1 MAVNVIMNVGMYSL
15 LQSVLEEDAV
25 YILDDSSSFLYLKTL
40 QNWDKTI
47 LILYRHV
54 YSLF

>member
-47 LILYRHV
+47 LILYRHI
-54 YSLF
+54 YYLF